1 VRTRAAVSAA
11 LASAGILIAG
21 WQSGVHVAATGS
33 SAAGTAAGTTGTT
46 GSSGATGS
54 SGTSGSS
61 GSGSAG
67 SGSSGSGST
76 GSGST
81 GSGSTGSG
89 SAGSGSSAAGGA
101 TGASAKA
108 GGTYDGSVVQ
118 TRFGSV
124 QVQITVQAG
133 KITDVTALQ
142 LTDAERRSVQISNRA
157 APLLRDEV
165 LQAQSADVQTI
176 SGATV
181 TSDAYLSSLQA
192 ALDAANL

>member
-1 VRTRAAVSAA
+1 MRTRAAVSAA

-21 WQSGVHVAATGS
+21 WQSGVHIADTSSSVASAAT
-33 SAAGTAAGTTGTT
+33 GTTGTT
-46 GSSGATGS
+46 STEALGTDGST
-54 SGTSGSS
+54 
-61 GSGSAG
+61 
-67 SGSSGSGST
+67 GST

-81 GSGSTGSG
+81 GS
-89 SAGSGSSAAGGA
+89 SGSSSTGT

-108 GGTYDGSVVQ
+108 GGTYAGSVVQ

-142 LTDAERRSVQISNRA
+142 LTDAERKSVQISNRA
-157 APLLRDEV
+157 APLLRAEV
-165 LQAQSADVQTI
+165 LQSQSADVQTI

-181 TSDAYLSSLQA
+181 TSDAYLNSLQA
-192 ALDAANL
+192 AIDAANL

>member
-1 VRTRAAVSAA
+1 MRTRAAVSAA

-21 WQSGVHVAATGS
+21 WQSGLHAADTGS
-33 SAAGTAAGTTGTT
+33 SVASAAAGST
-46 GSSGATGS
+46 GSSGS
-54 SGTSGSS
+54 SGTSGS
-61 GSGSAG
+61 AG
-67 SGSSGSGST
+67 ASGSSGS
-76 GSGST
+76 
-81 GSGSTGSG
+81 
-89 SAGSGSSAAGGA
+89 SSSSSAGGA

-108 GGTYDGSVVQ
+108 VGTYAGSVVQ

-142 LTDAERRSVQISNRA
+142 LTDAERKSVQISNRA
-157 APLLRDEV
+157 APLLRTEV
-165 LQAQSADVQTI
+165 LAAQSADVQTI

-181 TSDAYLSSLQA
+181 TSDAYLNSLQA

>member
-21 WQSGVHVAATGS
+21 WQSGAHIADTSSAVASAAT
-33 SAAGTAAGTTGTT
+33 GTTGTT
-46 GSSGATGS
+46 GTGS
-54 SGTSGSS
+54 GTGAGGSTSGSS
-61 GSGSAG
+61 GAGTSGAG
-67 SGSSGSGST
+67 TSGTT
-76 GSGST
+76 GT
-81 GSGSTGSG
+81 
-89 SAGSGSSAAGGA
+89 

-108 GGTYDGSVVQ
+108 VGTYAGSVVQ

-142 LTDAERRSVQISNRA
+142 LTDAERRSVQISNMA

-165 LQAQSADVQTI
+165 LQAQSANVQTI

-181 TSDAYLSSLQA
+181 TSDAYLNSLQA